1 MASST
6 QTIVDAQD
14 QPPAQSQA
22 PAKRTIECL
31 QAGRGLA
38 ALAVVFHHSAQAAQQ
53 FIAPFPGDRVLLQ
66 GSLGVDF
73 FFVLSGFII
82 YHSTVGK
89 GRSVRDYAAAR
100 FRRVYLP
107 YWPIGIAVAVM
118 YILMPTA
125 RPWSWITTL
134 TLAPIDSAP
143 ALTVAWTLQ
152 HEVLFYLLFGISYFT
167 RLLPLGLLLWA
178 LAILFGP
185 DHLAFETIN
194 LEFFFGIAAAI
205 LVRQRRAPLFLALA
219 SPLPLL
225 LMLVWPDRIL
235 FAAAIALLIAP
246 LAQAEMDGRFTTHR
260 ALIFLG
266 AISYS
271 LYLIHYP
278 IVAATAR
285 VVHNIPG
292 LILTSVLSS
301 LAAATA
307 YHFAVERR
315 VISKRKNPEVFAAT
329 TQPPSAQ
336 QS

>member
-6 QTIVDAQD
+6 QTIADAQD
-14 QPPAQSQA
+14 HPARSQA
-22 PAKRTIECL
+22 PANRTIESL

-38 ALAVVFHHSAQAAQQ
+38 ALAVLLHHSAQAAQQ
-53 FIAPFPGDRVLLQ
+53 FIAPFPGDRILLQ

-89 GRSVRDYAAAR
+89 GRSIRDYAAAR

-118 YILMPTA
+118 YLFMPTG
-125 RPWSWITTL
+125 RPWTWLSTL
-134 TLAPIDSAP
+134 TLAPVDSAP

-152 HEVLFYLLFGISYFT
+152 HELLFYLVFGVSYFT
-167 RLLPLGLLLWA
+167 RLLPVGLLLWA
-178 LAILFGP
+178 SAILLGP

-194 LEFFFGIAAAI
+194 LEFFFGILAAI
-205 LVRQRRAPLFLALA
+205 LVRQRQAPLVMALA

-225 LMLVWPDRIL
+225 LMLIWPDRIL

-246 LAQAEMDGRFTTHR
+246 LAQAELDGRFRTHR

-292 LILTSVLSS
+292 LIATAVVLS
-301 LAAATA
+301 LAAGTA
-307 YHFAVERR
+307 YHFVVERR
-315 VISKRKNPEVFAAT
+315 VISKRKNPEVFAST
-329 TQPPSAQ
+329 IPPPSAR